1 MFLKTRKKSLCEQKR
16 ISDDYDSVAM
26 VQLIEK
32 MAKVTEMKVTRS
44 EKVPELKIYSTGWL

>member
-1 MFLKTRKKSLCEQKR
+1 LFLKTRKKSLCEQKR